1 MTTKKEKVKVPVNA
15 GIAERQVTLE
25 PTAGTTN
32 ASKREKG
39 RKKKTAVTGRG
50 ENGTETMTT
59 GPGVTETTTKDGTA
73 VIVTTVIEVV
83 VIREMTNTTVDDVT
97 RRLVGKTKMEGVEP
111 TATQPLR

>member
-50 ENGTETMTT
+50 KRTETMTT